1 MLPIYTLKS
10 LILLNVVSFYNLCNI
25 LCREMFKNEV
35 IDRYMPCIMQ
45 NLNQEAHRPHRSP
58 EKQFQSI
65 YTFAQDKIRPQC
77 CLKEKKDKLL
87 SSL

>member
-77 CLKEKKDKLL
+77 
-87 SSL
+87 